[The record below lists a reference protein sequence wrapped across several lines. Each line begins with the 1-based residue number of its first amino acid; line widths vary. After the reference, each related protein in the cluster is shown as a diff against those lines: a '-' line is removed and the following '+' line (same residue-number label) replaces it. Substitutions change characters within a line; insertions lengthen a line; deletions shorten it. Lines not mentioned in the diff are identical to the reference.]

1 MKTKFCLL
9 LALGAF
15 LLIPCNHGFAQTDA
29 VTKEDKEF
37 FKNAGELNTTEIALG
52 RMAQEKAFSP
62 EIKALGK
69 TLETDHTAM
78 TADLVALAK
87 AKGVELTIQPTVT
100 EKTMLAAFKDKA
112 GAEFDREFR
121 EHVAKDHEKAIKMFT
136 DAAKDSKDPDVKA
149 FAAKNL
155 AALQGH
161 HQAVGGKQ

>member
-1 MKTKFCLL
+1 MNTKLCLF

-15 LLIPCNHGFAQTDA
+15 LLAPSSHSFAQTDA

-52 RMAQEKAFSP
+52 KMAQERAFSP

-78 TADLVALAK
+78 TQDLVALAK
-87 AKGVELTIQPTVT
+87 AKAVELTVQPTVT
-100 EKTMLAAFKDKA
+100 EKTMLAAFKEKN

-121 EHVAKDHEKAIKMFT
+121 EHVAKDHEKAIKMFA
-136 DAAKDSKDPDVKA
+136 DAAKDSKDAEVKA

-155 AALQGH
+155 AALQAH